1 MRKFL
6 IGLGIAAVAVAGVGY
21 AYGARLALLAMLL
34 LAHPP
39 HTPFDRQTPPPAP
52 DYAQAASWA
61 ALPGTPNA
69 TDATPAGVARADPAA
84 AQVDVFFIYP
94 TSFFSNDRWNAPLDD
109 KTTNDRTDDQSLRNQ
124 ASAFNGCCRI
134 YAPRYRQMTLGG
146 FLQLSPDSVKAMD
159 LAYSDVKR
167 AFEYYLAHDNRGR
180 PFIVASHSQ
189 GSHHA
194 TRLIAETIDGT
205 PLMKQFVAAYVI
217 GNWLPESWFAKM
229 KDVRPCRRADDTAC
243 VVTWS
248 TLLEGADA
256 QRQRDGFVKRSGLP
270 EAIAHQPFACTNPLT
285 WTTASTPAPASDDI
299 GGWIYGNGGN
309 PPAPH
314 LVSAR
319 CDDGALF
326 ISDPGPDYR
335 AGVLPGGNYHD
346 YDYQL
351 AYMNIRANAQARA
364 DAFLAAH
371 PGRASR

>member
-6 IGLGIAAVAVAGVGY
+6 IGLGVAAVLVVGIGY
-21 AYGARLALLAMLL
+21 AYGARLALMAMLF

-39 HTPFDRQTPPPAP
+39 RTPFDRQTPPPAP

-69 TDATPAGVARADPAA
+69 TDATPAGISHIDPAA
-84 AQVDVFFIYP
+84 AKVDVFFIYP
-94 TSFFSNDRWNAPLDD
+94 TSFFSNDRWNADIGD
-109 KTTNDRTDDQSLRNQ
+109 AATNARTDAQSLRNQ

-146 FLQLSPDSVKAMD
+146 FLRPSPDSSKAMA

-167 AFEYYLAHDNRGR
+167 AFQYYLAHYNHGR
-180 PFIVASHSQ
+180 PFVIASHSQ

-194 TRLIAETIDGT
+194 ARLIAEMIDGT
-205 PLMKQFVAAYVI
+205 PLMKRFVAAYVV
-217 GNWLPESWFAKM
+217 GNWIPESWFAKL
-229 KDVRPCRRADDTAC
+229 KDIKPCERAEDTGC
-243 VVTWS
+243 VATWS

-256 QRQRDGFVKRSGLP
+256 QRQRDGFVKRSALP
-270 EAIAHQPFACTNPLT
+270 EAVAHQPFVCTNPLI
-285 WTTASTPAPASDDI
+285 WTTASTLAPASDDI
-299 GGWIYGNGGN
+299 GGWVYGKVNN
-309 PPAPH
+309 PPDPH

-326 ISDPGPDYR
+326 VSDPGADYH

-351 AYMNIRANAQARA
+351 AYMNIRKNAALRA
-364 DAFLAAH
+364 AAFLAQS
-371 PGRASR
+371 SR